1 MTRCTAAP
9 GPAPEWGGWPLQGLL
24 EINTPR
30 MLKQATLGFFHANLL
45 TPVELGE
52 WEGYGPG
59 NWGRV
64 WDVAQKLGEREGYG
78 CESWG
83 RGRLMVLENGRTE
96 RGIWPW
102 EPSPALV
109 QTLPLA
115 LDLQPGKVALQARE
129 ELQGY
134 LIPFPQLPLP
144 HRARAHAPGGPKE
157 VTDQEH
163 NNEGGPRLLRASNIC
178 SCGKH
183 CSEPS
188 SPVTETLGSK
198 H

>member
-30 MLKQATLGFFHANLL
+30 MLKQATLGFFHASLL

-52 WEGYGPG
+52 WEGYG
-59 NWGRV
+59 
-64 WDVAQKLGEREGYG
+64 LGTGGEYG
-78 CESWG
+78 MWLKNWG
-83 RGRLMVLENGRTE
+83 RGRLMVLENGRRE
-96 RGIWPW
+96 RDVALGTHPKPW
-102 EPSPALV
+102 CRHCLWFWICS
-109 QTLPLA
+109 Q
-115 LDLQPGKVALQARE
+115 GRVALQTRE

-134 LIPFPQLPLP
+134 LIPSPQLPLP
-144 HRARAHAPGGPKE
+144 HRARAHAPAGPKE

-163 NNEGGPRLLRASNIC
+163 INEGGPCPLRASNTC

-183 CSEPS
+183 CLEPS
-188 SPVTETLGSK
+188 SPTTETLGSK